1 MATSKLNPPKEIPEG
16 FVYPFKRV
24 PQEER
29 IDDSL
34 ACIATLTGQTLET
47 IRNQAFTLGL
57 PKHGPAWVDQK
68 MIAKLLA
75 QYGLVASDWKEAM
88 TTDALGMVCLLSVDV
103 KNDYGRFVL
112 WTHFKGN
119 DKFESMSMI
128 CDVGNWI
135 DEKQHLTREWK
146 HINIT
151 FPLYYF
157 EITQKPAVAS
167 KGK

>member
-34 ACIATLTGQTLET
+34 ALVATLGGTTLEV
-47 IRNQAFTLGL
+47 IRNQAFEFGL
-57 PKHGPAWVDQK
+57 PKNGPAWVDQK
-68 MIAKLLA
+68 MIA
-75 QYGLVASDWKEAM
+75 SDWKETSSIA
-88 TTDALGMVCLLSVDV
+88 ALPLCAFLSVDV

-119 DKFESMSMI
+119 EQHESMSI
-128 CDVGNWI
+128 ILDPGSWVAPEN
-135 DEKQHLTREWK
+135 HLTREWK
-146 HINIT
+146 HLDIA

-157 EITQKPAVAS
+157 EITKKPAAAGKS
-167 KGK
+167 K